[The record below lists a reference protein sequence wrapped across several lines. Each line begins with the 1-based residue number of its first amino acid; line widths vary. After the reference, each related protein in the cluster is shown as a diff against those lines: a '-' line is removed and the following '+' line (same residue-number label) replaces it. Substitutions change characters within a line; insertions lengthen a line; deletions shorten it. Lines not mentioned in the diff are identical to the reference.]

1 VVGIRLRNLR
11 RRGAL
16 RRQIGFLGT
25 ISLSVGVMAPTL
37 AMSLT
42 GVQASGLVGR
52 AAPLA
57 FVFASVGVAFVAY
70 GFVRL
75 SSHFSHA
82 GSVYAFTGMTLGP
95 RAGFFSGWA
104 LLGTYIVFPPV
115 SIMGI
120 AIFGQAFLRTTGI
133 ASSPPWWPLALAG
146 WAVIA
151 VLASRGALTTVRS
164 LLTVELVAVVLIL
177 ALVVVILVEL
187 ATGAAPRGL
196 GYTSAFLHFP
206 AGVDLSTI
214 VFAASAGFLSFAGF
228 EAAGS
233 FGEEALDPRRTIPRA
248 LVVAIAFGSVFYV
261 LCMTAQ
267 TLGFGTDPAGVRA
280 FSHSAAP
287 LGDLAKS
294 YVGSPLAAV
303 LDLVA
308 VLSAVGAGLGCA
320 SVGTRMLF
328 ALGRDGILSRDLAGV
343 AASTGTPAAA
353 LGAELMLSLCA
364 VVGFAIAGTP
374 PLDVFF
380 YLATIGILSL
390 LVMYVVTNLGA
401 LRYLFLGGER
411 RVPLW
416 EIVFP
421 LGGIGF
427 AVYTLYKNLWPVPDY
442 PFNVFPYVVAGW
454 LAVGLGVATLVPGFV
469 ERVGPELHARTEV
482 EDGEP
487 SPTGAILQL

>member
-1 VVGIRLRNLR
+1 VSAIRATLG
-11 RRGAL
+11 RGVL

-42 GVQASGLVGR
+42 GVQASGLIGR

-57 FVFASVGVAFVAY
+57 YAFAAVGVAFVAY

-82 GSVYAFTGMTLGP
+82 GSVYAFTGSTLGP
-95 RAGFFSGWA
+95 RAGFFSAWA

-120 AIFGQAFLRTTGI
+120 AIFGQAFLRSTGI

-146 WAVIA
+146 WAVI
-151 VLASRGALTTVRS
+151 GALAALGARATIRS
-164 LLTVELVAVVLIL
+164 LLSLELLAVTLIL
-177 ALVVVILVEL
+177 ALVVVIFVKL
-187 ATGAAPRGL
+187 ATGDAPRGL
-196 GYTSAFLHFP
+196 GYTSAFLHIP
-206 AGVDLSTI
+206 PGISTSTV

-233 FGEEALDPRRTIPRA
+233 FGEESLRPRHTIPRS

-267 TLGFGTDPAGVRA
+267 TLGFGTDAAGVDA

-287 LGDLAKS
+287 LGDLAHS
-294 YVGSPLAAV
+294 YVGSAMADV

-328 ALGRDGILSRDLAGV
+328 ALGRDGLIGRDLDVV
-343 AASTGTPAAA
+343 AASTGTPAVA
-353 LGAELMLSLCA
+353 LAVELTLSLVA
-364 VVGFAIAGTP
+364 IVGFAIAGTRP
-374 PLDVFF
+374 IDVFF
-380 YLATIGILSL
+380 YLATMGVLSL

-401 LRYLFLGGER
+401 LRYLFLGPTHR
-411 RVPLW
+411 APLW
-416 EIVFP
+416 ELVFP
-421 LGGIGF
+421 VGGIAF

-442 PFNVFPYVVAGW
+442 PFDIFPYIVAGW
-454 LAVGLGVATLVPGFV
+454 LALGLGAALLVPGFAG
-469 ERVGPELHARTEV
+469 RVAEGLREHDAEPDGPA
-482 EDGEP
+482 P
-487 SPTGAILQL
+487 QAALQL